1 MLLWAVCLLVLVHGL
16 ECADQFVDMSAGSDT
31 AIGRWERN
39 FDFNKYIYITYK
51 VKHKVNTVFRQ
62 IFLNNSATI
71 GLVIGALS
79 ILALTRGFQVI
90 HICISTYL
98 LELWTVSTYLLE
110 LWTVSN
116 RSNDIPASN
125 YWLLLSNA
133 VPFLYLQ
140 SLRSGGSGFFGFGG
154 GNSGSSYGSSS
165 SYGYGYSSSA
175 RIWSVTV
182 SWVFQV
188 MLSTLLD
195 EKFNWSG
202 FML

>member
-1 MLLWAVCLLVLVHGL
+1 MLLWAVCLLVLVHGF

-39 FDFNKYIYITYK
+39 FDVNKYIYITYK

-90 HICISTYL
+90 HNYI
-98 LELWTVSTYLLE
+98 STYLLE

-165 SYGYGYSSSA
+165 YGYGYSSSA
-175 RIWSVTV
+175 RIWSVSV
-182 SWVFQV
+182 SSVFQV
-188 MLSTLLD
+188 ML
-195 EKFNWSG
+195 
-202 FML
+202 